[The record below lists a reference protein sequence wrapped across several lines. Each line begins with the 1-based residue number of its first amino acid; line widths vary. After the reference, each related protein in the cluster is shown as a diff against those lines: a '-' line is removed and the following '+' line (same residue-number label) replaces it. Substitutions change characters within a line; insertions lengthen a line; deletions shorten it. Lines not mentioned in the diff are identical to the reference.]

1 MNPTFLESIKNNT
14 AAVVLASGLVIAAIV
29 MGGVYALTRDTGD
42 RLTVT
47 GSARMSVTADRV
59 VWKTSFSRSVLAA
72 SLKDGYTGMSK
83 DLSIVKRFMIEQGI
97 PETQM
102 TISPVMVTEEWN
114 QISNDPKRYSLRQ
127 SIEVTSNDITKITD
141 IAKMVDRV
149 VGEGV
154 FFQNDAVEYYYT
166 PLDEARVKLLTDAVT
181 DARARAQ
188 SMAASGNQT
197 VGKLVSA
204 SSGVVQVLSRDSVEI
219 SDYGSYDT
227 SKPDKDIMV
236 TVRATFKVK

>member
-14 AAVVLASGLVIAAIV
+14 SAIVLASGLIIAAAL
-29 MGGVYALTRDTGD
+29 MGGVYALTRDSGD

-47 GSARMSVTADRV
+47 GSARMSVVADRA
-59 VWKTSFSRSVLAA
+59 VWKTSFSRSVLRTD
-72 SLKDGYTGMSK
+72 LKTGYIGMTE
-83 DLSIVKRFMIEQGI
+83 DLSVVKRFMTEQGI

-102 TISPVMVTEEWN
+102 IVSPVIVTEEWSQN
-114 QISNDPKRYSLRQ
+114 SNDPKRYTLRQ
-127 SIEVTSNDITKITD
+127 NIEVATSEVAQITD
-141 IAKMVDRV
+141 IAKKIDTV
-149 VGEGV
+149 VSKGV

-188 SMAASGNQT
+188 SMAASGNQM

-204 SSGVVQVLSRDSVEI
+204 SSGVVQVLSKDSVEV

-227 SKPDKDIMV
+227 SKIDKDIMV

>member
-1 MNPTFLESIKNNT
+1 MNPNFLETIKNN
-14 AAVVLASGLVIAAIV
+14 ASAVVLAAGLVIAAAV
-29 MGGVYALTRDTGD
+29 VGGIYAITRDGGN

-47 GSARMSVTADRV
+47 GSARMSVVSDRA
-59 VWKTSFSRSVLAA
+59 VWRTSFSRSVLAA
-72 SLKDGYTGMSK
+72 GLKDGYTGMNN
-83 DLSIVKRFMIEQGI
+83 DLAIVKRFMIEQGI

-102 TISPVMVTEEWN
+102 IISPVTVTEEWN
-114 QISNDPKRYSLRQ
+114 QNSNDPKRYTLRQ
-127 SIEVTSNDITKITD
+127 NIEVTSNDIAKITD

-149 VGEGV
+149 VSQGV
-154 FFQNDAVEYYYT
+154 FFQNDSVEYYYT
-166 PLDEARVKLLTDAVT
+166 ALDEARVKLLTDAVT

-188 SMAASGNQT
+188 SMAASGNER

-204 SSGVVQVLSRDSVEI
+204 SSGVVQVLSKDSVDV

>member
-1 MNPTFLESIKNNT
+1 MNPNFLESIKNNT

-29 MGGVYALTRDTGD
+29 MGGVYALTRDGGD

-59 VWKTSFSRSVLAA
+59 VWRTSFSRSVLAA
-72 SLKDGYTGMSK
+72 GLKDGYAGMAN

-102 TISPVMVTEEWN
+102 IIAPVMVTEEWSQN
-114 QISNDPKRYSLRQ
+114 SNDPKRYNLRQ
-127 SIEVTSNDITKITD
+127 NIEVTSNDIAKITD
-141 IAKMVDRV
+141 IAKMADRV
-149 VGEGV
+149 VSQGV

-188 SMAASGNQT
+188 SMAASGSQR

>member
-29 MGGVYALTRDTGD
+29 MGGVYALTRDGGD

-102 TISPVMVTEEWN
+102 TIAPVMVTEEWN
-114 QISNDPKRYSLRQ
+114 QNSNDPKRYSLRQ

-188 SMAASGNQT
+188 SMAASGKQT

>member
-1 MNPTFLESIKNNT
+1 MNPNFLESIKNNT

-29 MGGVYALTRDTGD
+29 MGGVYALTRDSGD

-102 TISPVMVTEEWN
+102 TIAPVMVTEEWN
-114 QISNDPKRYSLRQ
+114 QNSNDPKRYTLRQ
-127 SIEVTSNDITKITD
+127 NIEVTSNDITKITD

>member
-102 TISPVMVTEEWN
+102 TIAPVMVTEEWN
-114 QISNDPKRYSLRQ
+114 QNSNDPKRYSLRQ

>member
-1 MNPTFLESIKNNT
+1 MAN
-14 AAVVLASGLVIAAIV
+14 
-29 MGGVYALTRDTGD
+29 
-42 RLTVT
+42 
-47 GSARMSVTADRV
+47 
-59 VWKTSFSRSVLAA
+59 
-72 SLKDGYTGMSK
+72 
-83 DLSIVKRFMIEQGI
+83 DLSITKRFMVEQGI

-102 TISPVMVTEEWN
+102 NIAPVMVIEEWN
-114 QISNDPKRYSLRQ
+114 QNSNDPKRYKLSQ
-127 SIEVTSNDITKITD
+127 NIEVTSNDIAKITD
-141 IAKMVDRV
+141 IAKMADRV
-149 VGEGV
+149 VSQGV

-188 SMAASGNQT
+188 SMAASGSQR

-204 SSGVVQVLSRDSVEI
+204 SSGVVQVLSKDSVDV

>member
-1 MNPTFLESIKNNT
+1 
-14 AAVVLASGLVIAAIV
+14 
-29 MGGVYALTRDTGD
+29 
-42 RLTVT
+42 
-47 GSARMSVTADRV
+47 
-59 VWKTSFSRSVLAA
+59 
-72 SLKDGYTGMSK
+72 
-83 DLSIVKRFMIEQGI
+83 MIEQGI

-102 TISPVMVTEEWN
+102 TIAPVMVTEEWN
-114 QISNDPKRYSLRQ
+114 QNSNDPKRYSLRQ

>member
-1 MNPTFLESIKNNT
+1 MNPNFLESIKNNT
-14 AAVVLASGLVIAAIV
+14 AAVVLASGLVIAAAL
-29 MGGVYALTRDTGD
+29 MGGVYALTRDSGD

-47 GSARMSVTADRV
+47 GSARMSVTSDRV
-59 VWKTSFSRSVLAA
+59 VWRTSFSRSTLAVN
-72 SLKDGYTGMSK
+72 LKDGYTSMSK

-102 TISPVMVTEEWN
+102 IIAPVMVTEEWSQN
-114 QISNDPKRYSLRQ
+114 SNDPKRYTLRQ
-127 SIEVTSNDITKITD
+127 NIEVTSNDITKITD
-141 IAKMVDRV
+141 IAKMIDRV

-188 SMAASGNQT
+188 SMAASGKQT

-236 TVRATFKVK
+236 TVRATFKVR